1 MYMETKLGGVS
12 IMILKRKIEAKL
24 NDWLES
30 KYGLLMY
37 GPRQVGKTYILNKFI
52 GEHFSSHCYINLYDN
67 VDAIT
72 TIINA
77 KDSKDFI
84 LRISSLSDSLLS
96 KGGCIFIDEIQEYYS
111 YLERH
116 KEIEKYFDL
125 LTGIKFIVDND
136 EYKIVYSG
144 SLLRLELSNVISNP
158 VGYVLP
164 LELYPLDFEEFLWAN
179 NVNQELIDIA
189 RDSFLKQEVIPD
201 YIHNKF
207 MDLFK
212 KYILVGGMPQAVSE
226 FIDKNSF
233 VAVENAHKAID
244 YFIRA
249 DITKYANDN
258 EKLKIKEVYNLIP
271 TELNSI
277 SKRFI
282 FSHIE
287 GHQKNE
293 NESLSFTWLND
304 AGVTIPVYI
313 ADEPSIPLKISSKR
327 NQLKLF
333 HEDVGILT
341 YLFADSNLKIQLLNN
356 DIDIN
361 YGAVYENAVAEL
373 LRAHGFDELYYYNNK
388 KNGEVDFLVEK
399 NGRVIPLEIK
409 SGKNYKRH
417 KALNNLLGVKNYNIK
432 VGYVFHNDNLKI
444 KDNVLYFPIYTID
457 FLNKR

>member
-1 MYMETKLGGVS
+1 
-12 IMILKRKIEAKL
+12 MILKRKIETNL
-24 NDWLES
+24 NEWLNS

-37 GPRQVGKTYILNKFI
+37 GSRQVGKTYILNKFI
-52 GEHFSSHCYINLYDN
+52 NDHFDSHCYINLYDN
-67 VDAIT
+67 VDAII

-84 LRISSLSDSLLS
+84 LRLSSISDTILS
-96 KGGCIFIDEIQEYYS
+96 KGGCIFIDEIQEYYT

-125 LTGIKFIVDND
+125 LTGIKFIVENN
-136 EYKIVYSG
+136 EYRIIYSG

-164 LELYPLDFEEFLWAN
+164 LELYPLDFEEFLWSN
-179 NVNQELIDIA
+179 GVNQDLIDIA
-189 RDSFLKQEVIPD
+189 RNSFVNKEEVPD

-207 MDLFK
+207 IDLFK

-244 YFIRA
+244 FFIRA
-249 DITKYANDN
+249 DITKYASDN
-258 EKLKIKEVYNLIP
+258 EKLKIKEIYNLIP
-271 TELNSI
+271 TELNTM

-282 FSHIE
+282 VSHID
-287 GHQKNE
+287 GHTKNE
-293 NESLSFTWLND
+293 NETLSFTWLNN

-313 ADEPSIPLKISSKR
+313 VDEPTVPLKISSKR

-333 HEDVGILT
+333 HEDVGLLT
-341 YLFADSNLKIQLLNN
+341 YLFADSSSKLQLLNG
-356 DIDIN
+356 DIDMN
-361 YGAVYENAVAEL
+361 YGSIYENVVAEL
-373 LRAHGFDELYYYNNK
+373 LRTHGFDELYYYNNK

-399 NGRVIPLEIK
+399 NGRVLPLEIK

-417 KALNNLLGVKNYNIK
+417 KALNNILRVENYNINE
-432 VGYVFHNDNLKI
+432 GYVFHNDNFEK
-444 KDNVLYFPIYTID
+444 KDNVLYFPIYTIE
-457 FLNKR
+457 FLKKR